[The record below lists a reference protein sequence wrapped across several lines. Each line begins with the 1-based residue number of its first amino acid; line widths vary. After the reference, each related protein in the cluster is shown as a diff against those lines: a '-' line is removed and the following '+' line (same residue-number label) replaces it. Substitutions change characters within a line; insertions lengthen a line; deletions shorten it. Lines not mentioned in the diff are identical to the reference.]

1 MSIATNSTFLKGA
14 LVIAFKTTQFVF
26 VFGIALLAIITF
38 VYIVYANSFLLSM
51 RQKDYGMYMMLGART
66 SKIGRL
72 IFTETLV
79 VGLLA
84 TLLGTVLGVGLTQ
97 GVSSVLISQLGLQIH
112 KFVGFYLPALLWTIA
127 LESS

>member
-1 MSIATNSTFLKGA
+1 
-14 LVIAFKTTQFVF
+14 
-26 VFGIALLAIITF
+26 
-38 VYIVYANSFLLSM
+38 
-51 RQKDYGMYMMLGART
+51 MMLGART

-84 TLLGTVLGVGLTQ
+84 TLLGTVLGVALTQ
-97 GVSSVLISQLGLQIH
+97 GVSSILISQLGLQIH

-127 LESS
+127 FLQFYSS